1 MLRWRAGGE
10 TAPRRVPEEDE
21 LGTKRIADIGAA
33 VIGTG
38 FIGTVHVEAL
48 RKIGVQVRGVL
59 GSTPERGAARAD
71 ALGVRRA
78 YGSLDE
84 ILADPAV
91 DVVHVTSPNHLHVP
105 QASAI
110 LAAGRHV
117 VCEKP
122 LAMTATESATLVRQ
136 AEASGKV
143 NAVNFNI
150 RFYPLHQHVREIV
163 AAGDL
168 GDVRFVTGHY
178 FQDWL
183 LHDTDWNWR
192 LEPDKGGAL
201 RAVGDIG
208 SHWLDLMA
216 YVTGQPIVSVMADL
230 ATFVSTRQEPTGPVE
245 TFSTERSADVVER
258 QMGTED
264 TATILLRFA
273 NGARGSVAVSQISPG
288 RKNSL
293 QWEIDGSDAAAAW
306 DSETPDHLWIGHRD
320 QPNEL
325 LLRNP
330 ALMGAAGRIAAALPG
345 GHVEGFG
352 DTFAA
357 LFRAIYADIAA
368 GRPNPDPPYATFAA
382 GHDEMLVNDAIAESA
397 RSGRWVDVDRS
408 ATAPSHANVHEEV
421 SIS

>member
-1 MLRWRAGGE
+1 MSKISE
-10 TAPRRVPEEDE
+10 
-21 LGTKRIADIGAA
+21 IGAA

-71 ALGVRRA
+71 AMGVGRA
-78 YGSLDE
+78 YASLDE
-84 ILADPAV
+84 ILADPSV
-91 DVVHVTSPNHLHVP
+91 GVVHVTSPNHLHVP

-110 LAAGRHV
+110 LAAGKHV

-122 LAMTATESATLVRQ
+122 LAMTASESATLVAQ
-136 AEASGKV
+136 AEVSGLV

-168 GDVRFVTGHY
+168 GVVRFVTGHY

-192 LEPDKGGAL
+192 LDPDKGGAL

-216 YVTGQPIVSVMADL
+216 FVTGEPIVSVIADL
-230 ATFVSTRQEPTGPVE
+230 ATFVQTRQEPTGPVE
-245 TFSTERSADVVER
+245 TFSIERSADVVAR
-258 QMGTED
+258 TMGTED

-288 RKNSL
+288 CKNSL
-293 QWEIDGSDAAAAW
+293 QWEIDGSEAAAAW

-330 ALMGAAGRIAAALPG
+330 ALMGAAGRAAAALPG

-357 LFRAIYADIAA
+357 LFRAIYADIATD
-368 GRPNPDPPYATFAA
+368 RPNPDPPYATFAA

-397 RSGRWVDVDRS
+397 RIGRWVDVDRS
-408 ATAPSHANVHEEV
+408 SAGTRAAPANEEV
-421 SIS
+421 PIS